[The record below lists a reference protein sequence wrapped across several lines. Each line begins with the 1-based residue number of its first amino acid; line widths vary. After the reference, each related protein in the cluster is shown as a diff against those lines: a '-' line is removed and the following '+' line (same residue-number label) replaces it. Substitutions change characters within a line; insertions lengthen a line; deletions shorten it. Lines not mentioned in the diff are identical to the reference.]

1 MCCCAKKKYL
11 AQVKNWCRLQPSE
24 QHTCTKNWCRLQP
37 SEPSEQRRRS
47 HSSSRTIWERAEV
60 VYSSRSML
68 LKISVPRSSSPFLDP
83 SFREQRWLNHFT
95 GRALPVLTLIDTPPA
110 TGITLHRCC
119 TLHTCD
125 QSNNLICLSAA
136 CKNNQGQLV
145 GDK

>member
-1 MCCCAKKKYL
+1 MTDGIIECYL
-11 AQVKNWCRLQPSE
+11 SMAFRTLQLRDIN
-24 QHTCTKNWCRLQP
+24 QGALNGF
-37 SEPSEQRRRS
+37 
-47 HSSSRTIWERAEV
+47 
-60 VYSSRSML
+60 
-68 LKISVPRSSSPFLDP
+68 IS
-83 SFREQRWLNHFT
+83 HFT